1 MATPNWV
8 KLKIHMYDGQV
19 KCLRVPVETDKIVEL
34 NMSDLPT
41 SIQLAIL
48 STSNPS
54 NPHEIWDSFIN
65 HVPLRDYKEFK
76 KHIEN
81 ADLGKRVGKNL

>member
-48 STSNPS
+48 STPNPN

-65 HVPLRDYKEFK
+65 YVPLRDYKEFK

-81 ADLGKRVGKNL
+81 AELGKRVGKNL